1 MAEAIFRAEIKKRK
15 IKYGDRAS
23 AGIFAQ
29 GSESISESSAA
40 CLRSLNVD
48 FSKFKP
54 RQLRHKMI
62 ESSFLVFCMTA
73 DQKELL
79 NDFEN
84 VYAVKDVC
92 GFDIPDPYGGD
103 IEAYRRTAD
112 LICRAVDIIIQK
124 FFCTQM
130 NE

>member
-15 IKYGDRAS
+15 IKYVDTAS

-29 GSESISESSAA
+29 GNESISESSAA

-130 NE
+130 NK

>member
-15 IKYGDRAS
+15 IKYVDTAS

-29 GSESISESSAA
+29 GSEPISESSAA

-84 VYAVKDVC
+84 VYAAKDVC